1 MAETEGEDPFILH
14 QSVSCILEHPVL
26 YYAFCE
32 HPVLSERI
40 VMTPKKK
47 TATSTSL
54 AMERKR
60 QQSSA
65 GRKTSYV
72 AGGEHQGIVINKVP
86 QLRLLEFSNV
96 DIDVNRYLQYLEKAP
111 TSSFSFLKVPTT
123 ILDRNLA
130 LLRLFS

>member
-1 MAETEGEDPFILH
+1 MAETEGEDPFIVH
-14 QSVSCILEHPVL
+14 QSVLCILEHPVL
-26 YYAFCE
+26 YYVFCE

-86 QLRLLEFSNV
+86 QKT
-96 DIDVNRYLQYLEKAP
+96 DIIR
-111 TSSFSFLKVPTT
+111 SFLKVPTT
-123 ILDRNLA
+123 ILDRHLA
-130 LLRLFS
+130 FLVLACISACRRHHQILL

>member
-1 MAETEGEDPFILH
+1 
-14 QSVSCILEHPVL
+14 
-26 YYAFCE
+26 
-32 HPVLSERI
+32 
-40 VMTPKKK
+40 MTPKKK

-123 ILDRNLA
+123 ILDRH
-130 LLRLFS
+130 

>member
-1 MAETEGEDPFILH
+1 MAETEGEDPDTFH
-14 QSVSCILEHPVL
+14 HSVSCILKHPVL
-26 YYAFCE
+26 YYVFCE

-65 GRKTSYV
+65 GGRKTSYV

-111 TSSFSFLKVPTT
+111 TSSFSCLKVPT
-123 ILDRNLA
+123 II
-130 LLRLFS
+130 

>member
-26 YYAFCE
+26 YYVFCE

-111 TSSFSFLKVPTT
+111 TSSFSCLKVPT
-123 ILDRNLA
+123 II
-130 LLRLFS
+130 

>member
-1 MAETEGEDPFILH
+1 MNFGTPCPL
-14 QSVSCILEHPVL
+14 VCIL
-26 YYAFCE
+26 CE

-60 QQSSA
+60 QPGSA

-86 QLRLLEFSNV
+86 QEAEIIRV
-96 DIDVNRYLQYLEKAP
+96 
-111 TSSFSFLKVPTT
+111 
-123 ILDRNLA
+123 
-130 LLRLFS
+130 

>member
-14 QSVSCILEHPVL
+14 HSVSCILKHPVL
-26 YYAFCE
+26 YVFCE

-86 QLRLLEFSNV
+86 QKT
-96 DIDVNRYLQYLEKAP
+96 DIIR
-111 TSSFSFLKVPTT
+111 SFLKVPTT
-123 ILDRNLA
+123 ILDRHLA
-130 LLRLFS
+130 FLVLACISACRRHH

>member
-1 MAETEGEDPFILH
+1 
-14 QSVSCILEHPVL
+14 
-26 YYAFCE
+26 
-32 HPVLSERI
+32 
-40 VMTPKKK
+40 MTPKKK

-86 QLRLLEFSNV
+86 QKT
-96 DIDVNRYLQYLEKAP
+96 DIIR
-111 TSSFSFLKVPTT
+111 SFLKVPTT
-123 ILDRNLA
+123 ILDRHLA
-130 LLRLFS
+130 FLGLFA

>member
-1 MAETEGEDPFILH
+1 
-14 QSVSCILEHPVL
+14 
-26 YYAFCE
+26 
-32 HPVLSERI
+32 
-40 VMTPKKK
+40 MTPKKK

-65 GRKTSYV
+65 GGRKTSYV

-111 TSSFSFLKVPTT
+111 TSSFSCLKVPT
-123 ILDRNLA
+123 II
-130 LLRLFS
+130 

>member
-1 MAETEGEDPFILH
+1 MAETEGEDPYTFH
-14 QSVSCILEHPVL
+14 HSVLCILEYPVL
-26 YYAFCE
+26 HYVFCE

-111 TSSFSFLKVPTT
+111 TSSFSCLKVPT
-123 ILDRNLA
+123 II
-130 LLRLFS
+130 